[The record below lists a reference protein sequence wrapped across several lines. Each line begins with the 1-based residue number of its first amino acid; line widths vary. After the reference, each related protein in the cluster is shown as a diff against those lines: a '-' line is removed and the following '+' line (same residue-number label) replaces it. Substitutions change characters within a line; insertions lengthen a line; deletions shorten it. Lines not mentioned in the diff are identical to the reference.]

1 MSQMESHVPLRSD
14 DRDLVPRR
22 MVRAMLVL
30 VLTVLALV
38 TFARVTGQPVVSTP
52 PPGAVTAERL
62 IVLSGDMAGAAQ
74 VHTPDGAL
82 IADLAPEKGGFIS
95 GVYRVLLH
103 ERNKHGVAE
112 DAPVLLLR
120 RDTGRLEL
128 HDPSTGWR
136 ADLMGFGA
144 DNARAFARLLA
155 QEEGGQ

>member
-1 MSQMESHVPLRSD
+1 MTDTHAPIHAED
-14 DRDLVPRR
+14 KDLVPRR
-22 MVRAMLVL
+22 MVRAMLAL
-30 VLTVLALV
+30 VLLVLALV
-38 TFARVTGQPVVSTP
+38 SVARLTGQPLISTP

-62 IVLSGDMAGAAQ
+62 IVLDGDMAGAAQ

-82 IADLAPEKGGFIS
+82 IADLTPEEGGFIS
-95 GVYRVLLH
+95 GVHRVLLH
-103 ERNKHGVAE
+103 ERKKHGVAP
-112 DAPVLLLR
+112 DAPVLLLQ

-155 QEEGGQ
+155 Q